1 MKTNSDHTV
10 WTVEVKAVSKVFST
24 KEQAQKYIDENG
36 ENLFKLKKLDVN
48 PANLKV
54 RQLQKVKDRLR
65 IHEYCIE
72 NNIPLEQQVFYYNDD
87 TSMALSVY
95 FEIKTFCIGVFEP
108 YSQFSSIPP
117 EYKGRILDISCC
129 HTYDDGDIPGKK
141 YFTEYDDIDR
151 FTKMLKEDGYERT
164 NLTI

>member
-24 KEQAQKYIDENG
+24 KEQAQKYVDEMNK
-36 ENLFKLKKLDVN
+36 ENLFKVKKLDVN

-54 RQLQKVKDRLR
+54 GQLQTVEDRLR
-65 IHEYCIE
+65 IYEYCIE
-72 NNIPLEQQVFYYNDD
+72 NNIPLEQQVFYYSDD

-117 EYKGRILDISCC
+117 EYEGRILDISCC
-129 HTYDDGDIPGKK
+129 HTYDGRDE
-141 YFTEYDDIDR
+141 YFTEYTNIDS
-151 FTKMLKEDGYERT
+151 FTKMLKEEGYERT